1 MTDFEIKIFSAEHV
15 PEAAEIERLCFSEPW
30 SEKSL
35 SYMCSEN
42 PFAVA
47 VVDKENGRLAAYGGV
62 QYVLDEG
69 NIVNIATH
77 PDYRRRGLATAVM
90 RELES
95 RLKERGVEIV
105 FLEVRQSNAGA
116 IALYERLGFK
126 SVGMRKNYYK
136 NPVENAILMDLDL
149 DGRT

>member
-47 VVDKENGRLAAYGGV
+47 VVDNRTYFVIISPACGKVVGV
-62 QYVLDEG
+62 DTTSG
-69 NIVNIATH
+69 
-77 PDYRRRGLATAVM
+77 
-90 RELES
+90 S
-95 RLKERGVEIV
+95 
-105 FLEVRQSNAGA
+105 
-116 IALYERLGFK
+116 
-126 SVGMRKNYYK
+126 
-136 NPVENAILMDLDL
+136 
-149 DGRT
+149 